1 MLLDL
6 GGDTFSASAATADEG
21 AASARGVGVHDHPA
35 AASAITTIL
44 WEQTP
49 PVPSFQ
55 ASQQDLTKTPRAW
68 SLGKEPRAEL
78 RGHPPA
84 QPALLPLT
92 GRFSAASLSEVHSP
106 FSAGDLLSPA
116 HFPTLGL
123 LVSVHLPHWR

>member
-49 PVPSFQ
+49 PLPSFQ

-68 SLGKEPRAEL
+68 SLGKEPQGRAQRAPTSTACL
-78 RGHPPA
+78 
-84 QPALLPLT
+84 
-92 GRFSAASLSEVHSP
+92 AATHRPVLSP

-116 HFPTLGL
+116 HFPALGL

>member
-68 SLGKEPRAEL
+68 RLGKGTPGQSSEGTHQHSLPCCHSQAGSQL
-78 RGHPPA
+78 RH
-84 QPALLPLT
+84 
-92 GRFSAASLSEVHSP
+92 
-106 FSAGDLLSPA
+106 
-116 HFPTLGL
+116 
-123 LVSVHLPHWR
+123 